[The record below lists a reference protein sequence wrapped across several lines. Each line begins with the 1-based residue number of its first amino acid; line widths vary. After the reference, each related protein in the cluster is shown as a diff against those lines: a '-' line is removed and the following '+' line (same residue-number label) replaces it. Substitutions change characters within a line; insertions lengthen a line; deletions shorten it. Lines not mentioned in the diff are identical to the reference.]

1 MQRKLF
7 VGVDIGGTFTDLV
20 LAEDGRERCHNVKTL
35 TTPANPV
42 EGVVNAIREAL
53 ADVGAQPGELGR
65 LVHATTLPTNLVL
78 ERNGARVGYVTTK
91 GFGDIFE
98 ISKQRPVGGDRFNVR
113 YQRPPALVARE
124 MVAEVPERVDARGN
138 VLTPLDRDAAET
150 AIIALARKKPEAIAV
165 CLLHSYANPVHE
177 IALGELIRRHM
188 PGIYVSLSSE
198 VWPEFQ
204 EYERASTT
212 VLSAYIGPTLAS
224 YVGELERELGELGV
238 DCSLQIMQSS
248 GGVMTAADAARKA
261 AYVVESGPAAGVI
274 ASAHLG
280 ALCNHPNLISFDMG
294 GTTAKA
300 GVVQHGRP
308 RITHDFRV
316 GGNISAGAKGSGEP
330 IRIPVIDLAEVG
342 AGGGS
347 IAWVDDGGLVQ
358 VGPKSAGAAPG
369 PACYG
374 FGGTEPTVTDA
385 NVVLGYLNP
394 DYFLGGKMRIHPELS
409 RKAIE
414 ERIAKKVGLDVI
426 AAAEGIYEL
435 ANTHMG
441 SAIRIVT
448 LQRGIDPREYAI
460 TAFGGAGP
468 IHVVKVAEQFDIP
481 LIIVPPSPGVKSAFG
496 LLVSDL
502 AYDYVATALMPAAT
516 ADFGRLNRLLDDLV
530 ATGKNDLSREDMDAE
545 LRIERALGIRFAS
558 QMLDLAVP
566 IADGPVTQATID
578 QADRDFRELYFETCG
593 MRPPDAIFVVNC
605 QVRAVGVVP
614 KPQIPKIAPGD
625 GKSSRAMKTSR
636 SAYFAEAGGFIP
648 TNVYDRTKLL
658 PGDRIQ
664 GPAILEEPDSTTVC
678 PPGYAIEVDSYLN
691 LLIRKG

>member
-1 MQRKLF
+1 MQRKFF

-20 LAEDGRERCHNVKTL
+20 LAEDGAARFHNVKTL

-42 EGVVNAIREAL
+42 EGVIKAVTEAL
-53 ADVGAQPGELGR
+53 AEVGAEPAELRR

-78 ERNGARVGYVTTK
+78 ERNGARVGYVTTE

-98 ISKQRPVGGDRFNVR
+98 LSKQKPVGLDRFNLLYR
-113 YQRPPALVARE
+113 RPPPLVPRD
-124 MVAEVPERVDARGN
+124 MVAEIPERTDAKGQVVR
-138 VLTPLDRDAAET
+138 PLDLEAAEE
-150 AIIALARKKPEAIAV
+150 AIKALEKMRPEAVAV
-165 CLLHSYANPVHE
+165 CFMHSYANPAHE
-177 IALGELIRRHM
+177 RAVGELIRKHM
-188 PGIYVSLSSE
+188 PYAYVSLSSD

-212 VLSAYIGPTLAS
+212 VLSGYIGPTLSA
-224 YVGELERELGELGV
+224 YVHELERELEAMGIH
-238 DCSLQIMQSS
+238 CSLQIMQSS

-261 AYVVESGPAAGVI
+261 AYVIESGPAAGVI

-280 ALCNHPNLISFDMG
+280 LQCGHPDLISFDMG

-300 GVVQHGRP
+300 GVVRHGRP

-316 GGNISAGAKGSGEP
+316 GSSVSAGAKGSGEP

-347 IAWVDDGGLVQ
+347 IAWVDDGGLIQ
-358 VGPKSAGAAPG
+358 VGPKSAGASPG

-394 DYFLGGKMRIHPELS
+394 DYFLGGKMRIHPDLS
-409 RKAIE
+409 RKAIA
-414 ERIAKKVGLDVI
+414 ERVGDKVGLDVV
-426 AAAEGIYEL
+426 ATAEGIYEL

-448 LQRGIDPREYAI
+448 LQRGIDPREFAI

-481 LIIVPPSPGVKSAFG
+481 LVIVPPSPGVKSAFG

-502 AYDYVATALMPAAT
+502 AYDYVATSLMPAAN
-516 ADFGRLNRLLDDLV
+516 ADFAHLNRIMGDLEQ
-530 ATGKNDLSREDMDAE
+530 AGRSDLGREGLEAE
-545 LRIERALGIRFAS
+545 IRIERALGVRFMS

-566 IADGPVTQATID
+566 IADGPITAATIA
-578 QADRDFRELYFETCG
+578 QADKDFRALYFEMCG
-593 MRPPDAIFVVNC
+593 MRPADPCFLVSC

-614 KPQIPKIAPGD
+614 KPEIPAQPKGD
-625 GKSSRAMKTSR
+625 GKPERALKVPR
-636 SAYFAEAGGFIP
+636 QAYFGDAHGFVD
-648 TNVYDRTKLL
+648 TRVYDRTALR
-658 PGDRIQ
+658 PGDRIS

-678 PPGYAIEVDSYLN
+678 PPGYAIEVDPYLN
-691 LLIRKG
+691 VLIRHA

>member
-1 MQRKLF
+1 MQRKFF

-20 LAEDGRERCHNVKTL
+20 LAEDGTARFHNVKTL

-42 EGVVNAIREAL
+42 EGVIKAVTEAL
-53 ADVGAQPGELGR
+53 AEVGAQPTELRR

-78 ERNGARVGYVTTK
+78 ERNGARVAYVTTK

-98 ISKQRPVGGDRFNVR
+98 LSKQKPVGVDRFNLLYR
-113 YQRPPALVARE
+113 RPPPLVPRD
-124 MVAEVPERVDARGN
+124 MVAEIPERMDAKGQVVR
-138 VLTPLDRDAAET
+138 PLDLVAAEE
-150 AIIALARKKPEAIAV
+150 AIRQLEKKRPEAVAV
-165 CLLHSYANPVHE
+165 CFMHAYANPAHE
-177 IALGELIRRHM
+177 RAVGDLIRKHM
-188 PGIYVSLSSE
+188 PYAYVSLSSD

-212 VLSAYIGPTLAS
+212 VLSGYIGPTLSA
-224 YVGELERELGELGV
+224 YVHELEHDLEELGIR
-238 DCSLQIMQSS
+238 CSLQIMQSS

-261 AYVVESGPAAGVI
+261 AYVIESGPAAGVI

-280 ALCNHPNLISFDMG
+280 QQCGHPDLISFDMG

-300 GVVQHGRP
+300 GVVRHGRP

-316 GGNISAGAKGSGEP
+316 GGSVSAGAKGSGEP

-347 IAWVDDGGLVQ
+347 IAWVDDGGLIQ
-358 VGPKSAGAAPG
+358 VGPKSAGASPG

-374 FGGTEPTVTDA
+374 FGGVEPTVTDA

-394 DYFLGGKMRIHPELS
+394 DYFLGGKMEIHPDLS
-409 RKAIE
+409 RKAIA
-414 ERIAKKVGLDVI
+414 ERVGDKVGLDVV

-448 LQRGIDPREYAI
+448 LQRGIDPREFAI

-481 LIIVPPSPGVKSAFG
+481 LVIVPPSPGVKSAFG

-502 AYDYVATALMPAAT
+502 AYDYVATSLMPAAD
-516 ADFGRLNRLLDDLV
+516 ADFAQLNRIMSDLEQ
-530 ATGKNDLSREDMDAE
+530 AGRSDLGREGTEAE
-545 LRIERALGIRFAS
+545 IRIERALGVRFMS

-566 IADGPVTQATID
+566 IADGPITAATIA
-578 QADRDFRELYFETCG
+578 QADKDFRELYFEMCG
-593 MRPPDAIFVVNC
+593 MRPTDPCFLVSC

-614 KPQIPKIAPGD
+614 KPEIPAQPKGD
-625 GKSSRAMKTSR
+625 GKAERALKTSR
-636 SAYFAEAGGFIP
+636 RAYFGEAGFVE
-648 TNVYDRTKLL
+648 TRVYDRTALR
-658 PGDRIQ
+658 PGDRIA

-678 PPGYAIEVDSYLN
+678 PPGYAIEVDPYLN
-691 LLIRKG
+691 VLIGKE